1 MRPWWLS
8 PCYKQNCSA
17 NFRWRK
23 YPRRLELLSYCHLK
37 VPLVTRGAS
46 QDVMLQGIAAF
57 LLSVLSGYVYC
68 YCRRGSTFRWCPA
81 AHGLSSVAAGWVLQ
95 LSQQVELQQ
104 GCMAVLLPLASHVS
118 VLGETGFTW
127 SLLFSQLPSGSLLCP
142 TVVLEAK
149 MGNGFYWL
157 TFVPCWMLRSAAVT
171 RGDVCICSVKDMLH
185 AVNKGRKCVC
195 TASAHL

>member
-1 MRPWWLS
+1 MQPWWLS

-57 LLSVLSGYVYC
+57 LLSVLSGYIYC
-68 YCRRGSTFRWCPA
+68 YCRMGSTFRWCPA

-104 GCMAVLLPLASHVS
+104 GCMAVLLPLLLYTSLCWERLVS
-118 VLGETGFTW
+118 LGACF
-127 SLLFSQLPSGSLLCP
+127 FSAPIR
-142 TVVLEAK
+142 
-149 MGNGFYWL
+149 
-157 TFVPCWMLRSAAVT
+157 LRSLPHCCV
-171 RGDVCICSVKDMLH
+171 RGEDGEWFLLVNLRAMLNAPWCCSHTGRCLHLQCKGHAICSE
-185 AVNKGRKCVC
+185 
-195 TASAHL
+195 